1 MSGTRKGSGNTE
13 EGGYSLSQAAH
24 REAGK
29 ASQTISE

>member
-1 MSGTRKGSGNTE
+1 MSGTRKGSGNIE
-13 EGGYSLSQAAH
+13 EGCSLSQAAH